1 MCFGKKN
8 TKLEKKKASKL
19 TAVTSLG
26 CVIMKIIFPPSF
38 NASVCYNEHVL
49 ILQSEKN
56 HAGYMKDKSSLA
68 GTGWIGVTWWGRDGE
83 ECEREERNTTF

>member
-1 MCFGKKN
+1 MCFGEKTQNLK
-8 TKLEKKKASKL
+8 KKKASKL

-38 NASVCYNEHVL
+38 NASVCYSVL

-83 ECEREERNTTF
+83 ECEREEGNTTF